1 MQGNGLDPVLLGIPE
16 VIEVLTTGRDSMPI
30 VTIRGPLGS
39 GAPEIGR
46 AVAEFLHADYI
57 DREIIAGVAARLQ
70 RQEHDV
76 LAKEMPPSTLGG
88 RIAEALDRG
97 LPFGVGFEGTYLP
110 AWEIPLDDK
119 RYLQAL
125 ESVIKELARAPSLV
139 IRGRGSQFILK
150 NYPKTLHILTVAPFE
165 VRLKRVRE
173 ELKTNEEA
181 AKQEIARFDNSS
193 REFIKRYYH
202 AGWEDPVQYDL
213 TLNTGHLSFQA
224 AVSIVV
230 QALSVKE

>member
-1 MQGNGLDPVLLGIPE
+1 
-16 VIEVLTTGRDSMPI
+16 MPI

-46 AVAEFLHADYI
+46 AIAEFLHTDYV

-76 LAKEMPPSTLGG
+76 VAKEMPPSTLVG

-125 ESVIKELARAPSLV
+125 ESVVKELARAPSLV
-139 IRGRGSQFILK
+139 ILGRGSQFILK
-150 NYPKTLHILTVAPFE
+150 NHPKTLHVLTVAPFA
-165 VRLKRVRE
+165 VRLKRVME
-173 ELKTNEEA
+173 EGKIREEA
-181 AKQEIARFDNSS
+181 ARQEIARFDNGS
-193 REFIKRYYH
+193 REFIKRYFH
-202 AGWEDPVQYDL
+202 AGWEDPVHYDL
-213 TLNTGHLSFQA
+213 AINTEHLGVPA

>member
-1 MQGNGLDPVLLGIPE
+1 
-16 VIEVLTTGRDSMPI
+16 MPI

-39 GAPEIGR
+39 GAPEIGK
-46 AVAEFLHADYI
+46 AIAEFLHADYV
-57 DREIIAGVAARLQ
+57 DREIIAGVAARLH

-76 LAKEMPPSTLGG
+76 AAKEMPPSSLVG

-110 AWEIPLDDK
+110 TWEIPLDDK

-139 IRGRGSQFILK
+139 IQGRGSQFILK
-150 NYPKTLHILTVAPFE
+150 NFPRTLHVLTVAPFE

-173 ELKTNEEA
+173 ELKVAEEA
-181 AKQEIARFDNSS
+181 AKQEMARFDNGS

-202 AGWEDPVQYDL
+202 AGWEDPVHYDL
-213 TLNTGHLSFQA
+213 SLNTERLSFKA
-224 AVSIVV
+224 AVSIVI
-230 QALSVKE
+230 QALSVKD